1 MFDARTVR
9 SWISQV
15 AQLKSIKDQE
25 MSTRKGLVKQYFG
38 DVPKRGTSHAL
49 VAQDLKLTLLQDH
62 SYTVKRDDI
71 QQVMNQMTDAD
82 KEAIKWVPEVKPGAF
97 RKLPA
102 DSVLRRIV
110 RVKPSTPSLS
120 VMDLSVK

>member
-1 MFDARTVR
+1 MFDVSTVR
-9 SWISQV
+9 AWISQV

-25 MSTRKGLVKQYFG
+25 MATRKGLVKQYFG

-49 VAQDLKLTLLQDH
+49 VAQDVKLTLLQDH
-62 SYTVKRDDI
+62 SYTVKRDDLLSI
-71 QQVMNQMTDAD
+71 QDELTDAD

-97 RKLPA
+97 RKLPT
-102 DSVLRRIV
+102 DSVLRRVVKI
-110 RVKPSTPSLS
+110 KPSTPNLS